1 MEPLPQLQGPMETDP
16 QTDDDNRPELGPM
29 LGSLNGKTCPSFGPK
44 HVTRAKII

>member
-29 LGSLNGKTCPSFGPK
+29 LGSLNGKTCLSFGPK